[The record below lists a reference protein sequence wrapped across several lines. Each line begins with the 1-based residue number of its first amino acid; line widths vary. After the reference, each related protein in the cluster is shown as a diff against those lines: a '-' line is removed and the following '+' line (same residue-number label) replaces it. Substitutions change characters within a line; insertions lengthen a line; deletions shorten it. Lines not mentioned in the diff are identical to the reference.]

1 MNTFKCKDCGEENE
15 YDIDD
20 EIADEVSEAEFV
32 MRLEMQNEYDEKLSE
47 KMYHINKIIEWIR
60 SCDVVP
66 PPEIRDD
73 IYTLTG
79 IIV

>member
-20 EIADEVSEAEFV
+20 EIADEVSEVEFA

-47 KMYHINKIIEWIR
+47 RMYHINKIIEWIR
-60 SCDVVP
+60 SCDVV
-66 PPEIRDD
+66 
-73 IYTLTG
+73 YTLTG